1 MASVMPVFT
10 AVFDKVPRLGLTC
23 LRSHVVRISAAA
35 GTRSIHLSD
44 QHNDVYMIS
53 GEDDFKNKVM
63 RNSLPVIV
71 NFHAD
76 WCEPCHSLKPLLE
89 KIAEEHVGRLHLA
102 EILVDDHVDLLHA
115 FEVTAVPAVL
125 GIHRG
130 VVTEK
135 FVGLVSHKQVMNFVD
150 KLLERTAPK

>member
-1 MASVMPVFT
+1 MANVLPMFT
-10 AVFDKVPRLGLTC
+10 AIFEKVPRLGLTS
-23 LRSHVVRISAAA
+23 LRSHVVRISAAV
-35 GTRSIHLSD
+35 SIRRLHLSD
-44 QHNDVYMIS
+44 HHNDIYMIT

-76 WCEPCHSLKPLLE
+76 WCEPCHSLKPLLQ

-130 VVTEK
+130 IVTEK
-135 FVGLVSHKQVMNFVD
+135 FVGLVSHKQVMDFVD
-150 KLLERTAPK
+150 KLLDRIPPK